1 MYQGLF
7 PPADED
13 YEADRTLTVDSSQE
27 HKGHRDFDAATFLS
41 IGRKRISKR
50 LRWPL
55 LIWVRISFLYPAPIN
70 TMLVSVRYSVRT
82 FTDKD
87 EDPS

>member
-55 LIWVRISFLYPAPIN
+55 LIWVRESLLFPAPIN
-70 TMLVSVRYSVRT
+70 TC
-82 FTDKD
+82 
-87 EDPS
+87 

>member
-55 LIWVRISFLYPAPIN
+55 LIWVRISFLSPALIN
-70 TMLVSVRYSVRT
+70 TC
-82 FTDKD
+82 
-87 EDPS
+87 